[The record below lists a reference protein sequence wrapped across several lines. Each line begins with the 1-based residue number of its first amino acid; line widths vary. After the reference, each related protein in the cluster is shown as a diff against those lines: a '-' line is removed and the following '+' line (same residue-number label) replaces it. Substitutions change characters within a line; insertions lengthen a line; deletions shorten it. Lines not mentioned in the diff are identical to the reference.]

1 MHLWIAVWT
10 YTFILLCS
18 LASSDEEWQLA
29 SQPSTSKQVVCPPAT
44 RSTPH
49 TSMTPAPSAGDSVSP
64 QTCSMQSRGRSHS
77 VKGTKRP
84 ASVMS
89 VDGDTER
96 WNDCSVE
103 DKVPALTN
111 FHPKQIPG
119 AQLVMDMICSHFQLF
134 FTGSLVDTAV
144 KNTNA
149 FGRMRSEAGK
159 HFLLKAQ
166 ELYLYIALVVYMGL
180 LGAKNIIEYWS
191 GK

>member
-1 MHLWIAVWT
+1 MWT

-49 TSMTPAPSAGDSVSP
+49 TSMTPTPSAGDSVSP
-64 QTCSMQSRGRSHS
+64 QTCSEQSRGRSHS

-96 WNDCSVE
+96 WNDRSVE
-103 DKVPALTN
+103 EKVPALTN
-111 FHPKQIPG
+111 FQPKQIPG
-119 AQLVMDMICSHFQLF
+119 AQLVMDRICSPLQLFQLF

-149 FGRMRSEAGK
+149 FGRMRSEAGE
-159 HFLLKAQ
+159 HFLWMPLKAQ
-166 ELYLYIALVVYMGL
+166 ELYLYIALVVTWGSL
-180 LGAKNIIEYWS
+180 VP
-191 GK
+191 